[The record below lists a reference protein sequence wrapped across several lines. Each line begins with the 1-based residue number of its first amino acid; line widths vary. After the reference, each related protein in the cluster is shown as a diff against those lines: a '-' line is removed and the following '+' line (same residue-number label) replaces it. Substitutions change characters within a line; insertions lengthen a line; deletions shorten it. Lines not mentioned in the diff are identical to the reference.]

1 MNIGTKI
8 RELRKQRGITQR
20 ELAEY
25 VRVSVQA
32 VSKWES
38 NSTLPDITLLPM
50 LADFFCVT
58 NNDLFELDIKQSTSE
73 PCEDKKGGGVGGRY
87 G

>member
-1 MNIGTKI
+1 MI
-8 RELRKQRGITQR
+8 
-20 ELAEY
+20 
-25 VRVSVQA
+25 
-32 VSKWES
+32 KWQSPHHYGGGSPVLYEES

-58 NNDLFELDIKQSTSE
+58 INDLFELDIKRSTSE
-73 PCEDKKGGGVGGRY
+73 PCEDKKGGVVGGRY

>member
-38 NSTLPDITLLPM
+38 NSPLPDITLLPM

-58 NNDLFELDIKQSTSE
+58 INDLFELDIKQSTSE